1 MLRGQPL
8 IAIIPVR
15 GGSKGIPGK
24 NMLRFGRY
32 TLLERA
38 IRLGLHSPWV
48 DRVVVSTDDPD
59 MYRLAEHYDVA
70 APTLRPDFLA
80 ADDATTSA
88 VVEFLIEQ
96 MEIPPSYLL
105 LLQASSPLRTLADL
119 NGLCHLFSASEADAV
134 VSLCRIDDPHPEKIQ
149 TIENGRVR
157 PYMGGE
163 ALQRPRQLLKSS
175 YALNGAFYLIDRDAF
190 LEQKSFLP
198 PETLPYIMPP
208 ERSHNL
214 DSKTDLQIL
223 TAMLKM
229 GYWTL
234 EDLD

>member
-1 MLRGQPL
+1 MKGRPL
-8 IAIIPVR
+8 IVIIPVR

-48 DRVVVSTDDPD
+48 DRVIVSTDDPE

-70 APTLRPDFLA
+70 APTLRPAFLA
-80 ADDATTSA
+80 ADDATTA
-88 VVEFLIEQ
+88 DVVAFLIEQ

-105 LLQASSPLRTLADL
+105 LLQATSPLRTLADL
-119 NGLCHLFSASEADAV
+119 DCLCNVFSAAEADAI

-149 TIENGRVR
+149 TIVNGRVR

-163 ALQRPRQLLKSS
+163 NLQRPRQLLQPS
-175 YALNGAFYLIDRDAF
+175 YALNGAFYLIGRDIF

-198 PETLPYIMPP
+198 PGTLPYVMPP

-214 DSKTDLQIL
+214 DSKTDLQIF
-223 TAMLKM
+223 TAMLKT
-229 GYWTL
+229 GYWVL